1 MIDSVHLMQK
11 MRVNRAC
18 ILGVGLAIYM
28 LVCAIAYFLGFIE
41 ITIAQFAVLFAIG
54 VIGFLCFIGII
65 YLELNL
71 SFNDPDLSLA
81 QMMWAITLVLGCA
94 WFATDMKPL
103 IIITGLSL
111 ILVGTNRL
119 DGKRL
124 LMFTVFSISMY
135 LLLLVAEFAQQSR
148 QTMWFSEIIT
158 LIAYSLILIFGP
170 ALIRYEKSVLQGEL
184 IDRNQKLTEALS
196 KINSLAIRD
205 ELTGSFNR
213 RHLDALLVHQKAM
226 ADRRDYVFSVCI
238 IDLDHFKR
246 VNDLFGNHTGDVVL
260 KDFARIAESV
270 VREVDCVARIG
281 GEEFVL
287 VLGGTSEQDALVVA
301 NRLRSLLQE
310 LQISPG
316 RPEYRITTSVG
327 ITQYRPKESTQDM
340 MERADFS
347 LYRAMRNGKD
357 RVIVAESEFKASI
370 AG

>member
-1 MIDSVHLMQK
+1 MQK

-18 ILGVGLAIYM
+18 ILGVGLLIYM
-28 LVCAIAYFLGFIE
+28 FVCAIAFSLGFIE
-41 ITIAQFAVLFAIG
+41 ITIIQFAALFTIA

-71 SFNDPDLSLA
+71 SFNDPDLSLV

-111 ILVGTNRL
+111 ILMGTNRL
-119 DGKRL
+119 DGRNL
-124 LMFTVFSISMY
+124 LMFTAFGIFMY
-135 LLLLVAEFAQQSR
+135 VLLLTLEFTSQPGEIA
-148 QTMWFSEIIT
+148 WFSEMIT

-170 ALIRYEKSVLQGEL
+170 VLIRYEKSVLQDEL
-184 IDRNQKLTEALS
+184 MDRNQKLTEALS

-226 ADRRDYVFSVCI
+226 ADRRDYNFSVCFV
-238 IDLDHFKR
+238 DLDHFKR
-246 VNDLFGNHTGDVVL
+246 VNDLFGSHTGDMVL
-260 KDFARIAESV
+260 KEFARIAQSV
-270 VREVDCVARIG
+270 VREVDCVARSG
-281 GEEFVL
+281 GEEFVI
-287 VLGGTSEQDALVVA
+287 VLGGSSEQDALVVA
-301 NRLRSLLQE
+301 NRIRSLLQE
-310 LQISPG
+310 LQINPG

-327 ITQYRPKESTQDM
+327 ITQYRPKESTQEM

-347 LYRAMRNGKD
+347 LFKAKRSGRDRA
-357 RVIVAESEFKASI
+357 VIAESDFKASI